1 MTSTNKQRI
10 GRIEV
15 SSAHLADLFDDH
27 MSELIEAWHDDTPP
41 PPELE
46 EQCQID
52 AEAALGQI
60 DSEVWTVRG
69 KWLEPSDRR
78 LMTVTLVIEHKGT
91 EILRR
96 VRWSPFEKIWLMRTE
111 RGAYTRFA

>member
-1 MTSTNKQRI
+1 MIKSTKAAN
-10 GRIEV
+10 GRIAV

-27 MSELIEAWHDDTPP
+27 MSELIEAWPDDSPP

-46 EQCQID
+46 AQCQLD
-52 AEAALGQI
+52 AKSALGQI
-60 DSEVWTVRG
+60 DAEDWTTRAQ
-69 KWLEPSDRR
+69 WLEPADRG
-78 LMTVTLVIEHKGT
+78 LMTVTLILEHKGT
-91 EILRR
+91 EILRK